1 MIAVL
6 TDVKT
11 PNFEEVVKQMMLG
24 DNEKYFKALD
34 DNGLTDKF
42 WELCENSLDIN
53 LKSRTW
59 MICPLV

>member
-24 DNEKYFKALD
+24 DNKKYFKVLD

-42 WELCENSLDIN
+42 WELCENSLDI
-53 LKSRTW
+53 SQTSQT
-59 MICPLV
+59 